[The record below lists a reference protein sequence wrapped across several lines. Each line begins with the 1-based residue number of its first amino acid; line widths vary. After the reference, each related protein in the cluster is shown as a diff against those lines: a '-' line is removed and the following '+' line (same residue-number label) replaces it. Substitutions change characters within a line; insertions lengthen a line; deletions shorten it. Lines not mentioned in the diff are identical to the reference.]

1 MLDAD
6 EDKNKRLAG
15 DEDGRSG
22 DTLPV
27 SLSLDVE
34 DGGVGGSKNPI
45 KMKNENN

>member
-1 MLDAD
+1 MLDVE
-6 EDKNKRLAG
+6 EDKNNLLAG

-34 DGGVGGSKNPI
+34 DGGVGGSENPI
-45 KMKNENN
+45 TEKR